1 MRYPRPAPF
10 ALLTLTVFAG
20 SLAAQPVSLLGT
32 EEAPL
37 PRYHVEIIVFAH
49 SDGNP
54 NEEWFE
60 HTRNKARR
68 SAQQA
73 FARPTPRVVGANS
86 NGIGTDP
93 FDDRPTIVLDS
104 LSLDELI
111 WAPPTD
117 EHVLLPGLAPD
128 PALQPGAAPEPALQ
142 PGAALGPASQLPNE
156 LTDQQAG
163 DASLATQTQ
172 APNDLDTEVRYRTA
186 DGAGL
191 RSFRFRLLKPEELQL
206 NAAYG
211 TVSRLAAYQP
221 LLHGG
226 WEQEGLPEDQAHPFD
241 VSYLGAYNPRGS
253 IQLHLSRFLH
263 LTLNLE
269 FQPAGT
275 ASAGSFVTSPF
286 GLNEVV
292 VPTRYSLVDQRRLR
306 SGELH
311 YIDHPL
317 FGVLVL
323 VTPAPETPQGE
334 DSDAAGQTPAA

>member
-1 MRYPRPAPF
+1 MKYRCPTRF
-10 ALLTLTVFAG
+10 ALLTLAAFAG
-20 SLAAQPVSLLGT
+20 SLAAQPASLLGT

-68 SAQQA
+68 DAQPA
-73 FARPTPRVVGANS
+73 FARPTPRVVGADS
-86 NGIGTDP
+86 NGIATES

-104 LSLDELI
+104 LSLDELT

-117 EHVLLPGLAPD
+117 EHVLLPGLGPD
-128 PALQPGAAPEPALQ
+128 PALQPSQALDPAPQLPDEFSDQGAASATAQLQ
-142 PGAALGPASQLPNE
+142 AE
-156 LTDQQAG
+156 D
-163 DASLATQTQ
+163 
-172 APNDLDTEVRYRTA
+172 DLDTEVRYRTA
-186 DGAGL
+186 DGTGL
-191 RSFRFRLLKPEELQL
+191 RSFRFRLLEPEELQL
-206 NAAYG
+206 NDAYG
-211 TVSRLAAYQP
+211 TVSRLSAYEP

-226 WEQEGLPEDQAHPFD
+226 WVQEGLPEDQAHPFD
-241 VSYLGAYNPRGS
+241 LSYLGAYNPRGTV
-253 IQLHLSRFLH
+253 QLYLSRFLH
-263 LTLNLE
+263 VTLNLE
-269 FQPAGT
+269 FQPPGA
-275 ASAGSFVTSPF
+275 ASAGSFVASPF

-292 VPTRYSLVDQRRLR
+292 VQARYSLLDQRRLR

-323 VTPAPETPQGE
+323 VTPAPDAPQGE